1 MNAVRPAFVRP
12 ARPARP
18 ALSVIVPVLQ
28 GAGYLGRSLAA
39 LAASDLPRD
48 EWELIVVDD
57 GSTDASP
64 ALAAAA
70 ADVVLVPANP
80 AAGPGGPARARN
92 RGAAV
97 ARGHLL
103 AFVDA
108 DVCVHPDALRRL
120 VAAFGDGPD
129 APDAVFG
136 AYDTS
141 PAAPGLVSQYRN
153 LVHHA
158 VHQAEAGEAA
168 SFWAGLGAVRAEWF
182 ARVGGFD
189 AARYPRPSV
198 EDVELGY
205 RLRRAGAR
213 IRLRPEIQGT
223 HLKRWT
229 LRGGARTDVLDRGVP
244 WVRLILA
251 RETPPNGLTLNVRPR
266 ERVLTPDERG
276 EGADGVRS
284 SADASDYGI
293 WVAAEPL
300 AGLKFYLTAD
310 HRLEIAHYPRVRGRT
325 DHASDDVVGVFDVRD
340 PVPDRLVH
348 RILKRHRAARYRHD
362 LGAEEL
368 HPHDV
373 QLLAAGVVLAHVH
386 HALLAVQGGD
396 GRGRDPVL
404 ARAGLGD
411 DALLAHPVGQQ
422 DLSEGVVDL
431 VCPRVREVLAL
442 EPHVRPAPLA
452 GESLGEHQGRRT
464 SNEVLRQDVQFLDEL
479 WVVLVALIGL
489 L

>member
-1 MNAVRPAFVRP
+1 VNAVRPAFVRP
-12 ARPARP
+12 ARPAQP
-18 ALSVIVPVLQ
+18 ALSVIMPVLQ
-28 GAGYLGRSLAA
+28 GAGYLERSLAA

-64 ALAAAA
+64 ALAAGA

-80 AAGPGGPARARN
+80 AAGPAGPARARN

-97 ARGHLL
+97 ARGRLL

-136 AYDTS
+136 AYDTR

-158 VHQAEAGEAA
+158 VHQSEAGEAA

-266 ERVLTPDERG
+266 ER
-276 EGADGVRS
+276 A
-284 SADASDYGI
+284 
-293 WVAAEPL
+293 
-300 AGLKFYLTAD
+300 LTA
-310 HRLEIAHYPRVRGRT
+310 L
-325 DHASDDVVGVFDVRD
+325 
-340 PVPDRLVH
+340 
-348 RILKRHRAARYRHD
+348 AA
-362 LGAEEL
+362 GA
-368 HPHDV
+368 PPA
-373 QLLAAGVVLAHVH
+373 LLAALATGEWGWLAV
-386 HALLAVQGGD
+386 ALGCVAPIPALNRGLLAFFVRERGPAFAAAVVPLRVLYYLLNGVSTVVGGA
-396 GRGRDPVL
+396 L
-404 ARAGLGD
+404 HARAAARRALG
-411 DALLAHPVGQQ
+411 APAPSRATQ
-422 DLSEGVVDL
+422 
-431 VCPRVREVLAL
+431 
-442 EPHVRPAPLA
+442 RPA
-452 GESLGEHQGRRT
+452 
-464 SNEVLRQDVQFLDEL
+464 
-479 WVVLVALIGL
+479 
-489 L
+489 